1 MTSFFETAYD
11 THGKKAPQAVPTSGR
26 KEDIQDFIIKKF
38 IDSGD
43 RVYDN
48 ISFKAKVLYS
58 SILTESQFVSRV
70 PPDVAMYVLGDLQRT
85 GQFVGPLP
93 PGQSIPPL
101 VIQELIVYIP
111 ELCICLPRPPE
122 GKARAF
128 FDNLNKVSAKA
139 SSSQKEEFDKLS
151 IKAANKKES
160 SDSLIYLDMIKRFP
174 RAYYAK
180 NTKAAEDFYGS
191 GNTLVKVKFMYD
203 YDVSVGAVVSVLER

>member
-1 MTSFFETAYD
+1 MTSFFDTAYD
-11 THGKKAPQAVPTSGR
+11 THGKKAPQAVPTSGN
-26 KEDIQDFIIKKF
+26 KEDIQNFIIKKF

-58 SILTESQFVSRV
+58 SILTESQFASKV
-70 PPDVAMYVLGDLQRT
+70 PPDIARFVLGDLQRT

-111 ELCICLPRPPE
+111 ELCICLPRPPDS
-122 GKARAF
+122 KARAF
-128 FDNLNKVSAKA
+128 FDNLNKISAKA
-139 SSSQKEEFDKLS
+139 SASQKEEFDKLS
-151 IKAANKKES
+151 KKTANKKES
-160 SDSLIYLDMIKRFP
+160 ADSIAYLEMIKRFP

-180 NTKAAEDFYGS
+180 NTKTAEDFYGS

-203 YDVSVGAVVSVLER
+203 YDISVGAVTNILER